1 MTKRYHLIGIKMTV
15 IIICFSLVP
24 LIALGFSL
32 YRHFSNSY
40 TSRVLESLR
49 TSVEDRKKAIDLFFE
64 ERVSQLASIANTHS
78 FSQITKPGYLDELF
92 SLIQSRSRYYIDIGI
107 IDMDGNHVVYVG
119 PYNLKGFNYRET
131 EWFQAVS
138 MQGIYISDVFLGFRR
153 APHFIIAVMK
163 READG
168 FWWILR
174 ATINTELFESLVL
187 AARKGRYGDAF
198 LVNEKGEYQ
207 TNPQVIGKTTDQSI
221 PLEMRFFHGTKVI
234 ETTINNRKTA
244 IAASW
249 LENKRWMLVV
259 IEDLEEELFPILQ
272 AKHLALGLLF
282 AGISAISIGAVAVS
296 IIMVRQLEQA
306 DRERSALDA
315 ELMQSSKMAALG
327 RLAASVAHEINNPL
341 AVIREKAGWL
351 KDLLE
356 EEDIQ
361 ASENFKEFADAVDKI
376 EYHVE
381 RAREV
386 THRLLGFARRMEPRR
401 DMINVNKVITET
413 LSFLENEAMYR
424 NITIHKDLSPDIPDI
439 QSDGAQLQQV
449 FLNILNNAIDA
460 VDKDGDIWIKTKL
473 KEGGNSVLIEIS
485 DSGPGIPEGIIDR
498 IFDPFVTTKPV
509 GKGTGLGLSITYNI
523 VEKLGGK
530 IYARNRE
537 NGHGAVFTVEL
548 PVVTGG
554 SEDVLRVYSIEEES
568 IL

>member
-24 LIALGFSL
+24 LVVLGFSL

-49 TSVEDRKKAIDLFFE
+49 ASVEDRKRAIDLFFE
-64 ERVSQLASIANTHS
+64 ERVSQLASIANTHT

-107 IDMDGNHVVYVG
+107 IDMDGNHVAYVG

-138 MQGIYISDVFLGFRR
+138 MQGTYISDVFLGFRR
-153 APHFIIAVMK
+153 VPHFIIAVMK
-163 READG
+163 RESEG
-168 FWWILR
+168 FWWTLR

-198 LVNEKGEYQ
+198 LINEKGEYQ
-207 TNPQVIGKTTDQSI
+207 TNPQVIGKTTDQSL
-221 PLEMRFFHGTKVI
+221 PLEVRFFHGTKVT
-234 ETTINNRKTA
+234 EATLNNRKVA

-272 AKHLALGLLF
+272 AKHLALALLF
-282 AGISAISIGAVAVS
+282 AGISAIVIGAVAVS
-296 IIMVRQLEQA
+296 VIMARQLEQA

-327 RLAASVAHEINNPL
+327 RLAAGVAHEINNPL

-361 ASENFKEFADAVDKI
+361 ASENFKEFADAVEKI

-401 DMINVNKVITET
+401 EMINVNKVILET

-424 NITIHKDLSPDIPDI
+424 NITIHKDLASDIPDI

-460 VDKDGDIWIKTKL
+460 VEKDGDIWIKTKL
-473 KEGGNSVLIEIS
+473 KDGGNSVVIEIS
-485 DSGPGIPEGIIDR
+485 DSGPGIPEDIIDR

-530 IYARNRE
+530 IYAHNRE
-537 NGHGAVFTVEL
+537 SGHGAVFTVEL
-548 PVVTGG
+548 PVVAGG
-554 SEDVLRVYSIEEES
+554 SEDVLKV
-568 IL
+568 

>member
-1 MTKRYHLIGIKMTV
+1 MMTKRYHLIGIKMTV

-24 LIALGFSL
+24 LVVLGFSL

-49 TSVEDRKKAIDLFFE
+49 ASVEDRKRAIDLFFE
-64 ERVSQLASIANTHS
+64 ERVSQLASIANTHT

-107 IDMDGNHVVYVG
+107 IDMDGNHVAYVG

-138 MQGIYISDVFLGFRR
+138 MQGTYISDVFLGFRR
-153 APHFIIAVMK
+153 VPHFIIAVMK
-163 READG
+163 RESEG
-168 FWWILR
+168 FWWTLR

-198 LVNEKGEYQ
+198 LINEKGEYQ
-207 TNPQVIGKTTDQSI
+207 TNPQVIGKTTDQSL
-221 PLEMRFFHGTKVI
+221 PLEVRFFHGTKVT
-234 ETTINNRKTA
+234 EATLNNRKVA

-272 AKHLALGLLF
+272 AKHLALALLF
-282 AGISAISIGAVAVS
+282 AGISAIVIGAVAVS
-296 IIMVRQLEQA
+296 VIMARQLEQA

-327 RLAASVAHEINNPL
+327 RLAAGVAHEINNPL

-361 ASENFKEFADAVDKI
+361 ASENFKEFADAVEKI

-401 DMINVNKVITET
+401 EMINVNKVILET

-424 NITIHKDLSPDIPDI
+424 NITIHKDLASDIPDI

-460 VDKDGDIWIKTKL
+460 VERDGDIWIKTKL
-473 KEGGNSVLIEIS
+473 KDGGNSVVIEIS
-485 DSGPGIPEGIIDR
+485 DSGPGIPEDIIDR
-498 IFDPFVTTKPV
+498 IFDPFVTTKPA

-530 IYARNRE
+530 IYAHNRE
-537 NGHGAVFTVEL
+537 SGHGAVFTVEL
-548 PVVTGG
+548 PVVAGG
-554 SEDVLRVYSIEEES
+554 SEDVLKV
-568 IL
+568 

>member
-1 MTKRYHLIGIKMTV
+1 MMTKRYHLIGIKMTV

-24 LIALGFSL
+24 LVVLGFSL

-49 TSVEDRKKAIDLFFE
+49 ASVEDRKRAIDLFFE
-64 ERVSQLASIANTHS
+64 ERVSQLASIANTHT

-107 IDMDGNHVVYVG
+107 IDMDGNHVAYVG
-119 PYNLKGFNYRET
+119 PYNLKGFNYHET

-138 MQGIYISDVFLGFRR
+138 MQGTYISDVFLGFRR
-153 APHFIIAVMK
+153 VPHFIIAVMK
-163 READG
+163 RESDG

-198 LVNEKGEYQ
+198 LINEKGEYQ
-207 TNPQVIGKTTDQSI
+207 TNPQVIGKTTDQSL
-221 PLEMRFFHGTKVI
+221 PMEVRFFHGTKVT
-234 ETTINNRKTA
+234 EATINNRKVA

-272 AKHLALGLLF
+272 AKHLALALLF
-282 AGISAISIGAVAVS
+282 AGISAIVIGAVAVS
-296 IIMVRQLEQA
+296 VIMVRQLEQA
-306 DRERSALDA
+306 DRERSVLDA

-327 RLAASVAHEINNPL
+327 RLAAGVAHEINNPL

-361 ASENFKEFADAVDKI
+361 ASENFKEFADAVEKI

-401 DMINVNKVITET
+401 EMINVNKVILET

-424 NITIHKDLSPDIPDI
+424 NITIHKDLASDIPDI

-460 VDKDGDIWIKTKL
+460 VEKDGDIWIKTKL
-473 KEGGNSVLIEIS
+473 KDGGNSVVIEIS
-485 DSGPGIPEGIIDR
+485 DSGPGIPEDIIDR
-498 IFDPFVTTKPV
+498 IFDPFVTTKPA

-530 IYARNRE
+530 IYAHNRE
-537 NGHGAVFTVEL
+537 SGHGAVFTVEL
-548 PVVTGG
+548 PVVAGG
-554 SEDVLRVYSIEEES
+554 SEDVLKV
-568 IL
+568 

>member
-1 MTKRYHLIGIKMTV
+1 MTKRYHLVGIKMTV
-15 IIICFSLVP
+15 AIICFSIIPLVM
-24 LIALGFSL
+24 LGFSL

-40 TSRVLESLR
+40 TARVLESLR
-49 TSVEDRKKAIDLFFE
+49 VSVEDRKRAIDLFFE
-64 ERVSQLASIANTHS
+64 ERVLQLASIANTHS

-107 IDMDGNHVVYVG
+107 IDMHGNHVAYVG

-138 MQGIYISDVFLGFRR
+138 MQGVYISDVFLGFRR

-207 TNPQVIGKTTDQSI
+207 TNPQVIGKTPDQSL
-221 PLEMRFFHGTKVI
+221 PLEVRFFHGTKVT
-234 ETTINNRKTA
+234 EAKMNGRRVAT
-244 IAASW
+244 AASW

-259 IEDLEEELFPILQ
+259 IEDLEEELFPLLQ
-272 AKHLALGLLF
+272 AKHLAFILLF
-282 AGISAISIGAVAVS
+282 VGVGAIVIGAVAVS
-296 IIMVRQLEQA
+296 VVMVRQLEQA

-315 ELMQSSKMAALG
+315 ELMHSSKMAALG
-327 RLAASVAHEINNPL
+327 RLAAGVAHEINNPL

-351 KDLLE
+351 RDLLE
-356 EEDIQ
+356 EEDIK

-401 DMINVNKVITET
+401 EKVNVNKVILET
-413 LSFLENEAMYR
+413 LSFLENEATYR
-424 NITIHKDLSPDIPDI
+424 NITIHKDLSLNIPDI

-460 VDKDGDIWIKTKL
+460 VEKNGDIWISTRL
-473 KEGGNSVLIEIS
+473 KNGGNWVAIEIS
-485 DSGPGIPEGIIDR
+485 DSGPGINEEIMDR

-530 IYARNRE
+530 IYARNRDG
-537 NGHGAVFTVEL
+537 GHGAVFTVEL
-548 PVVTGG
+548 PLVVGG
-554 SEDVLRVYSIEEES
+554 SEDVLRV
-568 IL
+568 

>member
-24 LIALGFSL
+24 LVVLGFSL

-49 TSVEDRKKAIDLFFE
+49 ASVEDRKRAIDLFFE
-64 ERVSQLASIANTHS
+64 ERVSQLASIANTHT

-92 SLIQSRSRYYIDIGI
+92 SLIQSRSRYYIAIGI
-107 IDMDGNHVVYVG
+107 IDMDGNHVAYVG
-119 PYNLKGFNYRET
+119 PYNLKGFNYHET
-131 EWFQAVS
+131 EWLQTVC
-138 MQGIYISDVFLGFRR
+138 MQGTYKSDVFLGFRR

-163 READG
+163 RESDG

-198 LVNEKGEYQ
+198 LINEKGEYQ
-207 TNPQVIGKTTDQSI
+207 TNPQVIGKTTDQSL
-221 PLEMRFFHGTKVI
+221 PLEVRFFHGTKVT
-234 ETTINNRKTA
+234 EATINNRKVA

-272 AKHLALGLLF
+272 AKHLALALLF
-282 AGISAISIGAVAVS
+282 AGISAIVIGAVAVS
-296 IIMVRQLEQA
+296 VIMVRQLEQA
-306 DRERSALDA
+306 DRERSVLDA

-327 RLAASVAHEINNPL
+327 RLAAGVAHEINNPL

-361 ASENFKEFADAVDKI
+361 ASENFKEFADAVEKI

-401 DMINVNKVITET
+401 EMINVNKVILET

-424 NITIHKDLSPDIPDI
+424 NITIHKDLASDIPDI

-460 VDKDGDIWIKTKL
+460 VERDGDIWIKTKL
-473 KEGGNSVLIEIS
+473 KDGGSSVVIEIS
-485 DSGPGIPEGIIDR
+485 DSGPGIPEDIIDR
-498 IFDPFVTTKPV
+498 IFDPFVTTKPA

-530 IYARNRE
+530 IYAHNRE
-537 NGHGAVFTVEL
+537 SGHGAVFTVEL
-548 PVVTGG
+548 PVVAGG
-554 SEDVLRVYSIEEES
+554 NEDVLKV
-568 IL
+568 

>member
-24 LIALGFSL
+24 LVVLGFSL
-32 YRHFSNSY
+32 YRHFNNSY

-49 TSVEDRKKAIDLFFE
+49 ASVEDRKRAIDLFFE
-64 ERVSQLASIANTHS
+64 ERVSQLASIANTHT

-107 IDMDGNHVVYVG
+107 IDMDGNHVAYVG
-119 PYNLKGFNYRET
+119 PYNLKGFNYHET

-138 MQGIYISDVFLGFRR
+138 MQGTYISDVFLGFRR
-153 APHFIIAVMK
+153 VPHFIIAVMK
-163 READG
+163 RESDG

-187 AARKGRYGDAF
+187 AARKGHYGDAF
-198 LVNEKGEYQ
+198 LINEKGEYQ
-207 TNPQVIGKTTDQSI
+207 TNPQVIGKTTDQSL
-221 PLEMRFFHGTKVI
+221 PLEVRFFHGTKVT
-234 ETTINNRKTA
+234 EATINNRKVA

-272 AKHLALGLLF
+272 AKHLALALLF
-282 AGISAISIGAVAVS
+282 AGISAIVIGAVAVS
-296 IIMVRQLEQA
+296 VIMVRQLEQA

-327 RLAASVAHEINNPL
+327 RLAAGVAHEINNPL

-361 ASENFKEFADAVDKI
+361 ASENFKEFADAVEKI

-401 DMINVNKVITET
+401 EMINVNKVILET

-424 NITIHKDLSPDIPDI
+424 NITIHKDLASDIPDI

-460 VDKDGDIWIKTKL
+460 VEKDGDIWIKTKL
-473 KEGGNSVLIEIS
+473 KDGGNSVVIEIS
-485 DSGPGIPEGIIDR
+485 DSGPGIPEDIIDR

-530 IYARNRE
+530 IYAHNRE
-537 NGHGAVFTVEL
+537 SGHGAVFTVEL
-548 PVVTGG
+548 PVVAGG
-554 SEDVLRVYSIEEES
+554 SEDVLKV
-568 IL
+568 

>member
-24 LIALGFSL
+24 LVVLGFSL

-49 TSVEDRKKAIDLFFE
+49 ASVEDRKRAIDLFFE
-64 ERVSQLASIANTHS
+64 ERVSQLASIANTHT

-107 IDMDGNHVVYVG
+107 IDMDGNHVAYVG

-138 MQGIYISDVFLGFRR
+138 MQGTYISDVFLGFRR
-153 APHFIIAVMK
+153 VPHFIIAVMK
-163 READG
+163 RESEG
-168 FWWILR
+168 FWWTLR

-198 LVNEKGEYQ
+198 LINEKGEYQ
-207 TNPQVIGKTTDQSI
+207 TNPQVIGKTTDQSL
-221 PLEMRFFHGTKVI
+221 PLEVRFFHGTKV
-234 ETTINNRKTA
+234 TKATLNNRKVA

-272 AKHLALGLLF
+272 AKHLALALLF
-282 AGISAISIGAVAVS
+282 AGISAIVIGAVAVS
-296 IIMVRQLEQA
+296 VIMARQLEQA

-327 RLAASVAHEINNPL
+327 RLAAGVAHEINNPL

-361 ASENFKEFADAVDKI
+361 ASENFKEFADAVEKI

-401 DMINVNKVITET
+401 EMINVNKVILET

-424 NITIHKDLSPDIPDI
+424 NITIHKDLASDIPDI

-460 VDKDGDIWIKTKL
+460 VEKDGDIWIKTKL
-473 KEGGNSVLIEIS
+473 KDGGNSVVIEIS
-485 DSGPGIPEGIIDR
+485 DSGPGIPEDIIDR

-530 IYARNRE
+530 IYAHNRE
-537 NGHGAVFTVEL
+537 SGHGAVFTVEL
-548 PVVTGG
+548 PVVAGG
-554 SEDVLRVYSIEEES
+554 SEDVLKV
-568 IL
+568 